1 MYTYLLLTIGILIQ
15 LAAATAEKGTNL
27 VTNGGI
33 FCIKVFI
40 FIYLTKAKKTTYK
53 LHTVFNEFKSLSNF

>member
-40 FIYLTKAKKTTYK
+40 FIYLTKAKK
-53 LHTVFNEFKSLSNF
+53 LHINYTM